1 MFPPC
6 CFTSEQIM
14 VEVMKIMNL
23 LHKFLAA
30 ALSAPDPEE
39 GHYQPM
45 PLLETPGH
53 SQASLGRSFVGS
65 LLLSPGSWCAK
76 FWFVPS
82 KSLLPQSCGSS
93 VIKSH
98 WPSNS
103 MGFSVPLPDP

>member
-1 MFPPC
+1 MSGAVFPPY

-14 VEVMKIMNL
+14 VEVMKTMNL

-53 SQASLGRSFVGS
+53 SQASLLQSLLGS
-65 LLLSPGSWCAK
+65 LLLSLFWCTQGFLCALKESVFPVLCK
-76 FWFVPS
+76 FCNQI
-82 KSLLPQSCGSS
+82 LLATK
-93 VIKSH
+93 VY
-98 WPSNS
+98 NY
-103 MGFSVPLPDP
+103 